1 MQNSATTINYSNKEK
16 FYKELLSEAT
26 GLLEPEWFIN
36 LANVSA
42 LLNQHLPDIN
52 WVGFYLN
59 HQHEL
64 LLSSFQG
71 LPACTRI
78 AIGKGVCGTT
88 ALTRTT
94 LIVPDV
100 DQFPGHIV
108 CDSAS
113 RSEIVIPL
121 IYQERLLGVLDIDA
135 PILNRFDEQD
145 RQGLEKIVRLLVDK
159 TSWPT
164 SFT

>member
-1 MQNSATTINYSNKEK
+1 MESTRTTIDYSNKEK
-16 FYKELLSEAT
+16 FYKELRSEVT
-26 GLLEPEWFIN
+26 GILETEWFVN

-42 LLNQHLPDIN
+42 LLKQHLPQIN

-59 HQHEL
+59 HQNEL

-78 AIGKGVCGTT
+78 AFGKGVCGT
-88 ALTRTT
+88 AAATRTT
-94 LIVPDV
+94 QLVADV

-121 IYQERLLGVLDIDA
+121 IMNDQVLGVLDIDS
-135 PILNRFDEQD
+135 PVLNRFDKTD
-145 RQGLEKIVRLLVDK
+145 LQGLEAITSVLINK
-159 TSWPT
+159 TVWPKV
-164 SFT
+164 FA